1 MDNPFTRLLVA
12 RFCVRRCVFESSA
25 SNELLVRLRAYPKMW
40 EALEALPPKVLA
52 LSSSEPCKPVEL
64 PAEESLETR
73 VDDVTARIQQAT
85 FTGKGGDKERV
96 IAMYKDYVARI
107 ATALQKTLAL
117 AAVENAPKEEVLM
130 PMPSVM
136 VPPAAPLRFAAGQVL
151 LSLHD
156 AEGRRSGG
164 EGGTTRIAFV
174 DDTGH
179 RVEFPPSSGHAE
191 VAYDAVSQAVLPWR
205 TPSAGWDAAALV
217 EALRGLA
224 DRARKL
230 IDDASNPPSEQGLQA
245 LGTDVDAVVTAIEG
259 PPALVPVAEEAREAG
274 KAVRQG
280 ISAAK
285 VLLDRRPP
293 SSQLSLRLTWA
304 TCARRSRACNQRRL
318 LQRR

>member
-1 MDNPFTRLLVA
+1 MTTMAVAGECTCPRPMSNSVLESGQSIHSYACCTLLCAQVRL
-12 RFCVRRCVFESSA
+12 RISA
-25 SNELLVRLRAYPKMW
+25 SSELLVRLRAYPKMW
-40 EALEALPPKVLA
+40 EALKALPPKVLA
-52 LSSSEPCKPVEL
+52 LSSSEPSKPVEL

-85 FTGKGGDKERV
+85 FTGKGGDKEKV
-96 IAMYKDYVARI
+96 IVVYKDYVARI

-179 RVEFPPSSGHAE
+179 RVEFPLSSGHAE

-205 TPSAGWDAAALV
+205 SL
-217 EALRGLA
+217 
-224 DRARKL
+224 
-230 IDDASNPPSEQGLQA
+230 A
-245 LGTDVDAVVTAIEG
+245 LGGTQ
-259 PPALVPVAEEAREAG
+259 PR
-274 KAVRQG
+274 
-280 ISAAK
+280 
-285 VLLDRRPP
+285 
-293 SSQLSLRLTWA
+293 LSKH
-304 TCARRSRACNQRRL
+304 
-318 LQRR
+318 